1 MQVIHHSRRA
11 HAEIDDAGIGSL
23 QLTDAGKLNIVG
35 SAAIAE
41 LRVALARLAVQE
53 RLRVLVL
60 RGSGEHAFIGGA
72 DIHEMAK
79 LKRHSAKAFIS
90 NLASLCDAV
99 AQLPVPVIAR
109 LSGWCLGGGLEVA
122 MACDLRLADDS
133 AKFGMPEV
141 KVGIPSVIHASLL
154 PRLVGQSRAQWM
166 LLCGEHIDAAKAEGW
181 GLVHE
186 RCAVGELDA
195 LVEQRARAL
204 ADLPPQALR
213 QQKRLLGVWQT
224 VAPAK
229 AIADSIDEFARAY
242 DSGEPQRLMGE
253 FVQRKR
259 GAAP

>member
-1 MQVIHHSRRA
+1 MEIVHHSRFA
-11 HAEIDDAGIGSL
+11 HAAIDDAGIGSL
-23 QLTDAGKLNIVG
+23 QLTDAGKLNILG

-41 LRVALARLAVQE
+41 LRVALARLAVQKQ
-53 RLRVLVL
+53 LRVLVL
-60 RGSGEHAFIGGA
+60 RGSGEQDSFGGA
-72 DIHEMAK
+72 DIHEMAT
-79 LKRHSAKAFIS
+79 LKRHSAKAFIA

-109 LSGWCLGGGLEVA
+109 LSGWSLGGGLEVA

-154 PRLVGQSRAQWM
+154 PRLIGQSRAQWL
-166 LLCGEHIDAAKAEGW
+166 LLCGDHIDAAKAEDW

-195 LVEQRARAL
+195 LVDKRARAL

-213 QQKRLLGVWQT
+213 QQKRLLSVWQT

-229 AIADSIDEFARAY
+229 AIADSIEEFARAY
-242 DSGEPQRLMGE
+242 NSGEPQLLMGE
-253 FVQRKR
+253 FSQRKR
-259 GAAP
+259 AAKP